1 MKNKIVMKFI
11 MVVMLGLLFTGNI
24 AVADSDIQFISPS
37 VQETDSEVY
46 VFTIDEDPTVWIS
59 WIQPE
64 ESELTYSITEIES
77 AELIDAD
84 VVESIEGG
92 EEKIGFSSEMFEP
105 GEVYQFELISEN
117 YQTGF
122 TFTVEFQNGKRIE
135 SSSANLEE
143 NETDTELPAII
154 LVSPEDGAVINTDEV
169 KFITVSWILDN
180 TISKNVR
187 YDWTL
192 EDLVS
197 KEEILHGSGNM
208 SKGTK
213 NGRFEIPTQ
222 SILSD
227 RTYIIHFSLEDEKA
241 DVKFDLTSTS
251 QTESAKVPEAT
262 PNTLSASPIET
273 PVPTTPPQVIIES
286 VAKSLAIPESYISRV
301 LEQKNTTIIFAA
313 LLNEGEI
320 ESNNVLSLMLPHNH
334 AIVAYHERLSLQ
346 VAVKALRDIE
356 DSIQIICFN
365 EQNEKVYST
374 EKKGLKKGKQA
385 VFAVP
390 CRYFDATEH
399 ISVHAIVNGET
410 LISNISFEPFVPN
423 TPRPEIPVNSEI
435 TDEENVSTEDQD
447 RTDDEVVKVTEISSD
462 SDSDTGTD
470 NNSFDNINI
479 KAFQGKIK
487 THRDGSINV
496 RKAPDAKSEKIGWL
510 KASSVVTCTGIT
522 DNGWYQVVLRNGQVG
537 YISKNLASIQR

>member
-273 PVPTTPPQVIIES
+273 PVPTTLFP
-286 VAKSLAIPESYISRV
+286 
-301 LEQKNTTIIFAA
+301 
-313 LLNEGEI
+313 
-320 ESNNVLSLMLPHNH
+320 
-334 AIVAYHERLSLQ
+334 LQ
-346 VAVKALRDIE
+346 
-356 DSIQIICFN
+356 
-365 EQNEKVYST
+365 
-374 EKKGLKKGKQA
+374 
-385 VFAVP
+385 
-390 CRYFDATEH
+390 
-399 ISVHAIVNGET
+399 
-410 LISNISFEPFVPN
+410 
-423 TPRPEIPVNSEI
+423 
-435 TDEENVSTEDQD
+435 
-447 RTDDEVVKVTEISSD
+447 
-462 SDSDTGTD
+462 
-470 NNSFDNINI
+470 
-479 KAFQGKIK
+479 
-487 THRDGSINV
+487 
-496 RKAPDAKSEKIGWL
+496 
-510 KASSVVTCTGIT
+510 
-522 DNGWYQVVLRNGQVG
+522 
-537 YISKNLASIQR
+537 